1 MFRGGPPRE
10 ESVADETPAHV
21 LTNDDEHLTELV
33 APRGACACLD
43 VFVSSHVDWQSCSA
57 SASVSLAV
65 NESQTYK
72 FVTSVPRLYST
83 AQPQRN
89 QQREAAAA

>member
-21 LTNDDEHLTELV
+21 LTNDDEHLADLV

-65 NESQTYK
+65 NESQQADTR
-72 FVTSVPRLYST
+72 FCTRFR
-83 AQPQRN
+83 A
-89 QQREAAAA
+89 E